1 MITKDQLNL
10 FAKKNKTNETVVFRE
25 YLQLL
30 FLNALYIT
38 AGSEKI
44 YFKGGTAIHLILKS
58 PRFSEDLDFTVELEE
73 SDFINLISKVFEKL
87 SKEENISFKERK
99 TITGKRFLLTAAPP
113 FIDYK
118 AFVHLDF
125 SFREKVITPEKSII
139 KSDFPILFTSYIYH
153 LSAEELLAEK
163 IRAILTREKGRDLY
177 DLWYLLTRN
186 TPLNEKMIVKKLEY
200 YQINKFEREKILKRV
215 GSFSEKDFILDLKPF
230 VSFDEREK
238 LGKFLAYLKDYLS
251 KNL

>member
-10 FAKKNKTNETVVFRE
+10 FAQKNKTNETVVFRE

-38 AGSEKI
+38 TGSEKI

-73 SDFINLISKVFEKL
+73 SNFINLVSKVFEKL

-177 DLWYLLTRN
+177 DLWYLLTRGVA
-186 TPLNEKMIVKKLEY
+186 LNEKMIVKKLGY
-200 YQINKFEREKILKRV
+200 YKINKFEKEKISEKIDN
-215 GSFSEKDFILDLKPF
+215 FSENDFITDLKPF
-230 VSFDEREK
+230 VTFDERDK
-238 LGKFLAYLKDYLS
+238 LGVFLTYLKDFIK
-251 KNL
+251 KNI